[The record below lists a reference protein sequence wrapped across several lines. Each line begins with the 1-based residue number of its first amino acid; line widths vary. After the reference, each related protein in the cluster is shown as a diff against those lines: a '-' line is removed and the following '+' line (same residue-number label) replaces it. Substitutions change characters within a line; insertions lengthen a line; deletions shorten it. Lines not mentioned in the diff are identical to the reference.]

1 MPKHQKRIS
10 ASNAVAI
17 PKKGK
22 TWMASP
28 SPGPHPASRS
38 ITLLTAVRDRL
49 KVVDSAKEARY
60 IIGSREVLVDQ
71 RVVRDYKRP
80 LGLMDT
86 VSIPKTKEN
95 YRVLLDKKGRLQ
107 LTHIEEREATW
118 KLCRVEGKTT
128 LKGGKH
134 QLNLHDGR
142 NVLVDKD
149 VYKTGDTIKIELPSQ
164 KVLAHHPL
172 AKGATA
178 MVIGGSHTGNMAQI
192 DHRIPKTGSA
202 EDLIELEGGLRTVR
216 SHIFVVGS
224 GKAEV
229 VVPEVVL

>member
-1 MPKHQKRIS
+1 MPKHQKRMS
-10 ASNAVAI
+10 ASNVVAI

-28 SPGPHPASRS
+28 SPGPHPAARS
-38 ITLLTAVRDRL
+38 ITLLTAIRDRL

-60 IIGSREVLVDQ
+60 IIGAREVMVDQ

-86 VSIPKTKEN
+86 VSIPKVKEN

-107 LTHIEEREATW
+107 LMHIEEKEAAW
-118 KLCRVEGKTT
+118 KLCRVEGKST
-128 LKGGKH
+128 LKGGLH

-142 NVLVDKD
+142 NVLVEKD
-149 VYKTGDTIKIELPSQ
+149 VYKTGDTVKIELPSQ
-164 KVLAHHPL
+164 KILAHHPL

-178 MVIGGSHTGNMAQI
+178 MVIGGSHTGNMAQV

-216 SHIFVVGS
+216 SHVFVVGS
-224 GKAEV
+224 GRAEV